1 MEFARSYRIPKLA
14 DIGRCDLCNDLSS
27 FSKGVGQLE
36 DLGFVGDS
44 SEWTADHAHAAGYAF
59 ILVDGGASLF
69 IALDGFYT
77 AGTFAG
83 AFFMG
88 DGIVRTDSFASSAMD
103 TFVLVD
109 EGFSVYHGNGAFG
122 AGE

>member
-1 MEFARSYRIPKLA
+1 MAFTPQALG
-14 DIGRCDLCNDLSS
+14 DIRTEL
-27 FSKGVGQLE
+27 
-36 DLGFVGDS
+36 LGM
-44 SEWTADHAHAAGYAF
+44 SE
-59 ILVDGGASLF
+59 
-69 IALDGFYT
+69 
-77 AGTFAG
+77 GTFAG

>member
-1 MEFARSYRIPKLA
+1 MISVPSRRAWDSWKIW
-14 DIGRCDLCNDLSS
+14 DLS
-27 FSKGVGQLE
+27 E
-36 DLGFVGDS
+36 I
-44 SEWTADHAHAAGYAF
+44 AHHAHAAGYAF

>member
-1 MEFARSYRIPKLA
+1 MPAGKS
-14 DIGRCDLCNDLSS
+14 GDLSEIAPN
-27 FSKGVGQLE
+27 GQL
-36 DLGFVGDS
+36 
-44 SEWTADHAHAAGYAF
+44 TMHMPAGYAF

>member
-1 MEFARSYRIPKLA
+1 MEYPFWQSTVNSFETVSYTHLDVYKRK
-14 DIGRCDLCNDLSS
+14 
-27 FSKGVGQLE
+27 
-36 DLGFVGDS
+36 
-44 SEWTADHAHAAGYAF
+44 EWTDDHAHAAGYAF

-88 DGIVRTDSFASSAMD
+88 DGIVRTDSCLLYTS
-103 TFVLVD
+103 LQKP
-109 EGFSVYHGNGAFG
+109 E
-122 AGE
+122 